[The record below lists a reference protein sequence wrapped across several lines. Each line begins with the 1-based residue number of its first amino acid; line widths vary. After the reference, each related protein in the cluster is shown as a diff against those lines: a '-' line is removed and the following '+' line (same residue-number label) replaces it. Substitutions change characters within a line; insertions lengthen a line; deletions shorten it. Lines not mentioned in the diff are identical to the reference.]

1 MLPDAFEL
9 GPKFCKLADNRWLKK
24 IDALKSIGLQK
35 AEFKGPNFETPNLW
49 LSHDSQRFTKVP
61 SYEVSEGHY
70 HIPKKYRLPLEG
82 VMGVGW
88 VMADYGGLV
97 DWVVGLK
104 AHIIL

>member
-1 MLPDAFEL
+1 MIHEGA
-9 GPKFCKLADNRWLKK
+9 K
-24 IDALKSIGLQK
+24 
-35 AEFKGPNFETPNLW
+35 
-49 LSHDSQRFTKVP
+49 
-61 SYEVSEGHY
+61 YEVSEGHY

-104 AHIIL
+104 AHIITVACLQSICE